1 MYGLTDAEARV
12 VWSALAL
19 PGAAERARLDGS
31 GLASSTYHAAR
42 RRSYAEGWLRDRYV
56 PDPVAF
62 GYPVA
67 TFILGRPYAEQIHAV
82 GRRWAATDGAAL
94 IWTGTPM
101 ALGVFFHPTVPAA
114 HRAMER
120 LQAVLP
126 LRDVSTLTVDL
137 AEHRI
142 PVYFDYEGAWA
153 RIAGIPVSPSY
164 PAGLGYGAGVSMED
178 AAPRRPVPDRYR
190 ATALELMER
199 PFAASPPGV
208 IRLLGFGG
216 LDRRQR
222 DLLDGGYLRPR
233 SFLDPSA
240 VPEYRGRQIDQ
251 VFLVTG
257 EMRDRTE
264 PTAVLSELRASYH
277 ASPFLFVAD
286 GAKVLVGLVGHSG
299 APPPSAAGADAP
311 SAPVGSILRDAVGRW
326 MHRVDLYRE
335 EAATLRTVVDHRY
348 GFMAAPRP
356 VGPPAEPASVRA
368 RPRSPGR

>member
-1 MYGLTDAEARV
+1 MYGLTDAEAKV

-62 GYPVA
+62 GYPIA
-67 TFILGRPYAEQIHAV
+67 TFLLGRPYAEQIHAV
-82 GRRWAATDGAAL
+82 GRRWGETQGAAL
-94 IWTGTPM
+94 VWTGTPM
-101 ALGVFFHPTVPAA
+101 ALGVFFHPNKAA
-114 HRAMER
+114 ALRATER

-126 LRDVSTLTVDL
+126 LRDVTMLHVDL
-137 AEHRI
+137 SEQRI
-142 PVYFDYEGAWA
+142 PVFFDYEGAWA
-153 RIAGIPVSPSY
+153 RIAGTPVSSSY
-164 PAGLGYGAGVSMED
+164 PVGLGYGVGASMED

-190 ATALELMER
+190 ETAFELMER
-199 PFAASPPGV
+199 PFGAPDAGG
-208 IRLLGFGG
+208 IRWLAFGG
-216 LDRRQR
+216 QDRKQR
-222 DLLDGGYLRPR
+222 DLFELGYLRPR

-286 GAKVLVGLVGHSG
+286 GPRVLLGLVGHSG
-299 APPPSAAGADAP
+299 APPPSAATSDSP
-311 SAPVGSILRDAVGRW
+311 SAPVGSLLRDALGRW
-326 MHRVDLYRE
+326 MQRVDLYRE
-335 EAATLRTVVDHRY
+335 DATTLRTLVDHRY
-348 GFMAAPRP
+348 GFMARAPVLAP
-356 VGPPAEPASVRA
+356 VAGSGTRA
-368 RPRSPGR
+368 RSRTPSA

>member
-42 RRSYAEGWLRDRYV
+42 RRAYAEGWLRDRYV

-67 TFILGRPYAEQIHAV
+67 TFVLGRPYAEQIHAV
-82 GRRWAATDGAAL
+82 GRRWGATEGAAL

-101 ALGVFFHPTVPAA
+101 ALGVFFHPNVAA
-114 HRAMER
+114 SHRAMER

-137 AEHRI
+137 SEHRI

-164 PAGLGYGAGVSMED
+164 PVGLGYGAGISMED
-178 AAPRRPVPDRYR
+178 SAPRRPVPDRYR
-190 ATALELMER
+190 PTAFELLERSFTPAE
-199 PFAASPPGV
+199 PGA

-222 DLLDGGYLRPR
+222 DLLEGGYLRPR

-257 EMRDRTE
+257 EMRDHTE
-264 PTAVLSELRASYH
+264 PTAVLSELRASFH

-286 GAKVLVGLVGHSG
+286 GTKVLVGLVGHSG
-299 APPPSAAGADAP
+299 APPPSAASGDAP
-311 SAPVGSILRDAVGRW
+311 SAPVGSLLRDAVGRW

-335 EAATLRTVVDHRY
+335 EATTLRTIVDHRY
-348 GFMAAPRP
+348 SFLAKARETAAEAPTLRTRSRP
-356 VGPPAEPASVRA
+356 SVR
-368 RPRSPGR
+368 